1 MNGADSARPTA
12 TGANRIPGS
21 GRRIFSPLSSRTASQ
36 PKATTSTADRIA
48 HVSRQLRA
56 TRGAAKTGTNNAIAR
71 TPNWPR
77 PNPTPAS
84 RATPRARPPTEP
96 AEPPLATG
104 EGTPAIRSQPCRPNN
119 DEAHGRLASTANTEA
134 AAATPIIAKEARHDP
149 PASNVP
155 NARTTAMATT
165 SNANDGTNAAVTA
178 ASNAN

>member
-1 MNGADSARPTA
+1 MHAADSAKPTA

-21 GRRIFSPLSSRTASQ
+21 GRRIFSPLSSSTASQ
-36 PKATTSTADRIA
+36 PKATTRTADRMA

-56 TRGAAKTGTNNAIAR
+56 TSGAANTGTNKAIAR
-71 TPNWPR
+71 TPTCPL
-77 PNPTPAS
+77 PNPNLAR
-84 RATPRARPPTEP
+84 RATPSARLPTEP

-119 DEAHGRLASTANTEA
+119 DEAHGRLASTANAEA

-155 NARTTAMATT
+155 NASTTAMAMT